1 MIPPHELAAHLQRN
15 ISATLAEDIHTGDLT
30 AQLLSGDTV
39 VNAQVIT
46 REDAVLCGTQW
57 FDGCFLPQDPN
68 CKINWL
74 AKDGDVIKAG
84 QLLCEIRGKARALFT
99 AERGALN
106 LLQTLSGTAT
116 KTKQYVDAV
125 AGIHVKIMD
134 TRKTLPGLRHAQK
147 YAVRVGGGH
156 NQRFGLYDGILI
168 KENHIAAAG
177 GIKAVLVKAFQL
189 AQLSPHS
196 PNTPSPLVG
205 EGWGEWDSEY
215 STLSLALPHQG
226 GGGALRENSQFKF
239 TDKYYRINSVQIE
252 VENLTQLEE
261 ALSAGAKLILLD
273 NFDLAGLRAA
283 VQLTA
288 KRAELEASGGITLAT
303 LREVALTGVDRISI
317 GTLTKDLHAVDLSM
331 RILP

>member
-1 MIPPHELAAHLQRN
+1 MPTSILLPQIQLNVTNSLN
-15 ISATLAEDIHTGDLT
+15 EDLYSGDLT
-30 AQLLSGDTV
+30 AQLLPGDLIV
-39 VNAQVIT
+39 KAQVIT
-46 REDAVLCGTQW
+46 REDALLCGTQW
-57 FDGCFLPQDPN
+57 FDACFRPQDPD
-68 CKINWL
+68 CEINWL
-74 AKDGDVIKAG
+74 VKDGDLIKSG
-84 QLLCEIRGKARALFT
+84 ELLCELRGNARALLT
-99 AERGALN
+99 AERSALN

-116 KTKQYVDAV
+116 RTKQYVDAV
-125 AGIHVKIMD
+125 AGINVKIMD

-177 GIKAVLVKAFQL
+177 GIKAVLAQAFRL
-189 AQLSPHS
+189 AKP
-196 PNTPSPLVG
+196 G
-205 EGWGEWDSEY
+205 
-215 STLSLALPHQG
+215 
-226 GGGALRENSQFKF
+226 
-239 TDKYYRINSVQIE
+239 ISVQIE

-273 NFDLAGLRAA
+273 NFALAELHAA

-317 GTLTKDLHAVDLSM
+317 GALTKDLHAVDLSM
-331 RILP
+331 RILS